1 VKRKEVNAR
10 EDGMNGVKE
19 KAGGEMFILAPLTS

>member
-10 EDGMNGVKE
+10 EDGMNGVRRRKHHR
-19 KAGGEMFILAPLTS
+19 MFILAVLTS